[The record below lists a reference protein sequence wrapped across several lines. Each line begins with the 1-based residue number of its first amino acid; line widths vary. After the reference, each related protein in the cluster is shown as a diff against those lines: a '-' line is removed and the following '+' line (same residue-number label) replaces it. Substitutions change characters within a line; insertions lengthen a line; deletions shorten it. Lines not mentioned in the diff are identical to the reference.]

1 MSRNAD
7 AVHAIHESFNKRDWD
22 ALVADVADGCVFI
35 DGQGQVLHGK
45 EGLRGY
51 GQGWAAA
58 FSDGKIT
65 DARIYDAGDTIVTEF
80 VGRGTQDGPLG
91 PVPATGRSVTLPYLE
106 IYHFNDD
113 GKVTSG
119 RAYFDMLGLM
129 TQLGVASG
137 VPAQA
142 QAQTSESAGTGS
154 A

>member
-1 MSRNAD
+1 MSQNAD
-7 AVHAIHESFNKRDWD
+7 AVHAIQTAFNSRDWD
-22 ALVADVADGCVFI
+22 ALVSNVTDDCVFI

-65 DARIYDAGDTIVTEF
+65 DARIYDAGDTVVTEF
-80 VGRGTQDGPLG
+80 VGRGTHDGPLG
-91 PVPATGRSVTLPYLE
+91 PVSATGRSVSVPYLE
-106 IYHFNDD
+106 IYHFDAD
-113 GKVTSG
+113 GRITSG

-129 TQLGVASG
+129 QQLGVAPG

-142 QAQTSESAGTGS
+142 QAPSPESASTS
-154 A
+154 